1 MSLPSADATLT
12 LTVPASTPM
21 SPLPGSPLAKMVV
34 PRTTRRVFIYEPRC
48 SITAAG
54 RSRNSEWLRSKDSLS
69 RVRSA
74 GRLPPGIDMSAP
86 PAQTNIAIPTCAL
99 EHAHD
104 NRFVGGSIQAGDII
118 AYGYRFWRSRLP
130 APGML
135 LKDAKPLNARWG
147 CIGRRLGPCRPP
159 AQPVLAPGDAKAR
172 RQKAPLCE
180 PLHRQRP
187 RSMAGSHA

>member
-21 SPLPGSPLAKMVV
+21 SPVPGSPLAKMVV

-86 PAQTNIAIPTCAL
+86 RHKRILQFHL
-99 EHAHD
+99 
-104 NRFVGGSIQAGDII
+104 
-118 AYGYRFWRSRLP
+118 RSRTRP
-130 APGML
+130 RQPV
-135 LKDAKPLNARWG
+135 
-147 CIGRRLGPCRPP
+147 CRRLDSSGRHYNLRLSILAPTFANPGHAPLRREALKCTLGVHLFKDLATP
-159 AQPVLAPGDAKAR
+159 AQPVARAR
-172 RQKAPLCE
+172 RCE
-180 PLHRQRP
+180 SSATKSDAL
-187 RSMAGSHA
+187 